1 TSTYSVPIGNPFIPD
16 PVRQQLCA
24 ALNIAAGNCVVG
36 NATKFKASVR
46 RRFTEL
52 GPRINTFDNTT
63 QQYTVGLRGDL
74 PVLQDWSYDLYYQS
88 GR

>member
-1 TSTYSVPIGNPFIPD
+1 
-16 PVRQQLCA
+16 
-24 ALNIAAGNCVVG
+24 
-36 NATKFKASVR
+36 
-46 RRFTEL
+46 FTEL

-88 GR
+88 GRSDQVSGRVNWGSFSKVQQALRSLNTTSCTNTANGCVPL